1 VVAPGA
7 ALALLWI
14 ASAMPVWAE
23 PAEQPPRAELR
34 ADPPTAVLHQQVLLQ
49 VEVTHPVW
57 ARPSWEPPAFEGF
70 WAERLPSLGGP
81 LDRDAAGTAIRTTVY
96 RRALFPTRTGR
107 LEIPASRIRYRDS
120 EQEMHEL
127 EVPSGHVRVSPLP
140 EAGRLDG
147 FSEVVGQPAV
157 QTYLSQTEIG
167 EGRNLRLVVDYFGSA
182 NVWDAAAPAL
192 ERALGSGVEIFAEPP
207 RLTLGEKGGRLSARR
222 TFRYDLV
229 PRRRG
234 DFEIP
239 AFELA
244 YFDPTS
250 GAYRLA
256 RSEPIPFRVVHRPRG
271 AASFPTG
278 GSRAARSPVQLP
290 WIPLAGAVLVIAL
303 VVSFSLWRWWRAAA
317 GPRTA
322 STLPS
327 PRIAFE
333 RACDALG
340 SDAFPA
346 LLADAVKA
354 GIHVRHHFDARPLT
368 TQEIA
373 SRVDDREALDLLG
386 RLDQARFAGRA
397 DLPEALVSRVRGY
410 LRL

>member
-1 VVAPGA
+1 VVALRAG
-7 ALALLWI
+7 LALLWL
-14 ASAMPVWAE
+14 ASAAAAEDAQSTQTPHSEVRLE
-23 PAEQPPRAELR
+23 PAH
-34 ADPPTAVLHQQVLLQ
+34 AVLHQQVLLQ
-49 VEVTHPVW
+49 VRVAHPVW

-70 WAERLPSLGGP
+70 WAERLASVGGP
-81 LDRDAAGTAIRTTVY
+81 LEHDASGDAIRTTVY
-96 RRALFPTRTGR
+96 RRALFPTRTGT

-120 EQEMHEL
+120 EQRIHQL
-127 EVPSGHVRVSPLP
+127 EVAGARVRVAPLP
-140 EAGRLDG
+140 VSGRPGAIAEL
-147 FSEVVGQPAV
+147 VGQPQV

-167 EGRNLRLVVDYFGSA
+167 EGRSLRLVVDYFGSA
-182 NVWDAAAPAL
+182 NVWDAPLPAL
-192 ERALGSGVEIFAEPP
+192 ERALGAGVEVFAEPP
-207 RLTLGEKGGRLSARR
+207 RLTFGEKEGRLTARR

-239 AFELA
+239 SFELA
-244 YFDPTS
+244 YFDPRAR
-250 GAYRLA
+250 AYRLE

-271 AASFPTG
+271 AAGTPRA
-278 GSRAARSPVQLP
+278 GSRPERPPLQLP
-290 WIPLAGAVLVIAL
+290 WIPLAAAFLIIAL
-303 VVSFSLWRWWRAAA
+303 VVSLSLLHWWREASA
-317 GPRTA
+317 PRTA
-322 STLPS
+322 SSLPS

-354 GIHVRHHFDARPLT
+354 GIHVRYGFDARPLT

-373 SRVDDREALDLLG
+373 SRVDDREALELLG
-386 RLDQARFAGRA
+386 RLDQARFAHSA